1 MALCHLLITRCLE
14 KAGTE
19 GRKRLRNIEALN
31 ESLEEL

>member
-19 GRKRLRNIEALN
+19 GRTRLRSIELLN
-31 ESLEEL
+31 ETLDEL